1 MIDASKT
8 KLLLLKYSLILYFL
22 LFFFNLIYVTIMIER
37 PEGIFLSDI
46 LLWLH
51 IIFVLV
57 SYVYIIRFQKRPT
70 MSFVVS
76 IYKRWLVVLLM
87 LHIIYF
93 ISVYLQSYL
102 LIDETLIIIRD
113 KILRGNPAL
122 ILNFSNV
129 NYTTLSYVVSLLQS
143 VNSPLIILFMS
154 LWTMRFYYTANAS
167 SFVLIEEETKRY
179 DDFLYSIFIPIIW
192 FILMIASFLSINLL
206 TLNYTFVESIE
217 MVVSILLFMV
227 SFVGYV
233 VSIMWYQTKNKTVKP
248 SHMTHL
254 HHYLFK
260 SLFPI
265 SVLIIGLL
273 MYHILTDYMTYRIYS
288 VGVSGISV
296 LLLWVFHLRLKR
308 LD

>member
-22 LFFFNLIYVTIMIER
+22 LFFFNLIYVTIMVER

-46 LLWLH
+46 LLWIHLL
-51 IIFVLV
+51 FVLV
-57 SYVYIIRFQKRPT
+57 SYGYILRFQRHKT

-76 IYKRWLVVLLM
+76 IYKRWLVVFLM
-87 LHIIYF
+87 LHIVYF

-122 ILNFSNV
+122 ILNFSNL

-167 SFVLIEEETKRY
+167 SFVFVEEETKRY
-179 DDFLYSIFIPIIW
+179 DDFLYSMFIPLFW
-192 FILMIASFLSINLL
+192 FVLMIASFLSINLL

-217 MVVSILLFMV
+217 MFISIVLFMM
-227 SFVGYV
+227 SFVGFS
-233 VSIMWYQTKNKTVKP
+233 VSMMWYQTKNKTVKP

-260 SLFPI
+260 SLFPMTI
-265 SVLIIGLL
+265 LILGLGL
-273 MYHILTDYMTYRIYS
+273 YHILTGYMTYRIYS
-288 VGVSGISV
+288 VGVSGVSV
-296 LLLWVFHLRLKR
+296 LLLWLLHIRLKR

>member
-22 LFFFNLIYVTIMIER
+22 LFFFNLIYVTIMVER

-46 LLWLH
+46 LLWIHLL
-51 IIFVLV
+51 FVLV
-57 SYVYIIRFQKRPT
+57 SYGYILRFQRHKT

-76 IYKRWLVVLLM
+76 IYKRWLVVFLM
-87 LHIIYF
+87 LHIVYF

-122 ILNFSNV
+122 ILNFSNL

-154 LWTMRFYYTANAS
+154 LWTMRFYYTANGS
-167 SFVLIEEETKRY
+167 SFVFVEEETKRY
-179 DDFLYSIFIPIIW
+179 DDFLYSMFIPLFW
-192 FILMIASFLSINLL
+192 FVLMIASFLSINLL

-217 MVVSILLFMV
+217 MFISIVLFMM
-227 SFVGYV
+227 SFVGFS
-233 VSIMWYQTKNKTVKP
+233 VSMMWYQTKNKTVKP

-260 SLFPI
+260 SLFPMTI
-265 SVLIIGLL
+265 LILGLGL
-273 MYHILTDYMTYRIYS
+273 YHILTGYMTYRIYS
-288 VGVSGISV
+288 VGVSGVSV
-296 LLLWVFHLRLKR
+296 LLLWLLHIRLKR